1 MHHYEISI
9 FKYSILSLKTS
20 QIMYTLTNIY
30 TIISIKHGAI
40 KLNRESREI
49 RERTRRR
56 DLLAIPLGIGHF
68 QYPLPHQCR
77 EGENVGVAGRPA
89 ENKELA
95 LSNCKDNGFLSMR
108 PPHSLIH
115 DRSKKRRSPP
125 FIIYMAE
132 SFYFDIPKISPSCR
146 FYHAAQ
152 ASYSTSPRMAA
163 LDSPFLYVRFDQ
175 L

>member
-30 TIISIKHGAI
+30 IIISIKHGVI

-115 DRSKKRRSPP
+115 DRSKKTALSS
-125 FIIYMAE
+125 FHNIYGGE
-132 SFYFDIPKISPSCR
+132 
-146 FYHAAQ
+146 
-152 ASYSTSPRMAA
+152 
-163 LDSPFLYVRFDQ
+163 FLF
-175 L
+175 